1 MTRFELLVIVGRLAW
16 TVMVWVPSSVPLRK
30 AMLALIGLGRRRSLV
45 DISLTPLVLMLR
57 PLLRTW
63 WTLISPFLPRA
74 VMMTRTDLFPRRSFP
89 VGESVQLKDRVVC
102 RVVRSLP
109 PFPLVKLSRALSLV
123 WPNGWR
129 LVAFRTLTKALELA
143 TVMPT
148 LATVRSLLTHGRLST
163 GALPTMFIDM
173 VDIQLPSMWSVD
185 PTRWRPLV

>member
-1 MTRFELLVIVGRLAW
+1 M
-16 TVMVWVPSSVPLRK
+16 
-30 AMLALIGLGRRRSLV
+30 
-45 DISLTPLVLMLR
+45 
-57 PLLRTW
+57 
-63 WTLISPFLPRA
+63 
-74 VMMTRTDLFPRRSFP
+74 
-89 VGESVQLKDRVVC
+89 VC

-163 GALPTMFIDM
+163 GALPTIFIDM